1 MLRASTEIE
10 ATVRLSSKL
19 FACFL
24 LAADG
29 TQRLDG
35 VSASAGDSRNI
46 AVVDKS
52 VVLESLQFHSVVA
65 IVNLIC
71 RSKECERAMRDI
83 RSDLQERA
91 TLIDEQIK
99 GAYDHFERSIRQ
111 LQNERDAR
119 ISELQ
124 SAISMIAK
132 FIEFEDRNMPN
143 VTQTVPSSPLV
154 AFADRVMQALND
166 AGRMTRQ
173 ELIDMAVKAGFFS
186 DAESA
191 TQGIHPMLIGLV
203 RSELIRELPNGAFAP
218 PTMSQAIKLRR
229 VG

>member
-1 MLRASTEIE
+1 
-10 ATVRLSSKL
+10 
-19 FACFL
+19 
-24 LAADG
+24 
-29 TQRLDG
+29 
-35 VSASAGDSRNI
+35 
-46 AVVDKS
+46 
-52 VVLESLQFHSVVA
+52 
-65 IVNLIC
+65 
-71 RSKECERAMRDI
+71 MRDI

-91 TLIDEQIK
+91 TLIDQQIK

-119 ISELQ
+119 IGELQ
-124 SAISMIAK
+124 SALSMIGK

-166 AGRMTRQ
+166 AGTNDEAGTHR
-173 ELIDMAVKAGFFS
+173 LAVKEGFFS

-191 TQGIHPMLIGLV
+191 TQGIHPMLISLV

-229 VG
+229 VV

>member
-1 MLRASTEIE
+1 
-10 ATVRLSSKL
+10 
-19 FACFL
+19 
-24 LAADG
+24 
-29 TQRLDG
+29 
-35 VSASAGDSRNI
+35 
-46 AVVDKS
+46 
-52 VVLESLQFHSVVA
+52 
-65 IVNLIC
+65 
-71 RSKECERAMRDI
+71 MRDI

-91 TLIDEQIK
+91 TLIDQQIK

-132 FIEFEDRNMPN
+132 FIEFEDRNMPQ

-154 AFADRVMQALND
+154 ALADRVMESLND

-173 ELIDMAVKAGFFS
+173 ELTDIAVKEGFFS

-191 TQGIHPMLIGLV
+191 TQGIHPMLTSLV
-203 RSELIRELPNGAFAP
+203 RSELIRELPNGTFAP
-218 PTMSQAIKLRR
+218 PTISQAIKLRR
-229 VG
+229 VK

>member
-1 MLRASTEIE
+1 
-10 ATVRLSSKL
+10 
-19 FACFL
+19 
-24 LAADG
+24 
-29 TQRLDG
+29 
-35 VSASAGDSRNI
+35 
-46 AVVDKS
+46 
-52 VVLESLQFHSVVA
+52 
-65 IVNLIC
+65 
-71 RSKECERAMRDI
+71 MRDI

-91 TLIDEQIK
+91 TLIDQQIK

-111 LQNERDAR
+111 LQDERDAR

-132 FIEFEDRNMPN
+132 FIEFEDRNMSN
-143 VTQTVPSSPLV
+143 VTRTVPASPLV
-154 AFADRVMQALND
+154 ALADRVMLALNNT
-166 AGRMTRQ
+166 GRMTRQ
-173 ELIDMAVKAGFFS
+173 ELIDMAVKEGFFS

-203 RSELIRELPNGAFAP
+203 QSELIRELPDGAFAP